1 MQEPN
6 RNSKPR
12 ALSDAQVAGLF
23 AQSGCLV
30 FGVVLGAVLGGIV
43 MDRLWNTRPLF
54 TILLVLGSAP
64 ITLFFL
70 YRFAMRTLAKVPP
83 PPAAPG
89 KISNVD
95 DDNDS

>member
-1 MQEPN
+1 MQEPS
-6 RNSKPR
+6 RSSKPR
-12 ALSDAQVAGLF
+12 ALSDAQIAGLF

-30 FGVVLGAVLGGIV
+30 FGIVLGAVVGGIFL
-43 MDRLWNTRPLF
+43 DRLLITRPLF

-64 ITLFFL
+64 LTLFFL
-70 YRFAMRTLAKVPP
+70 YRFAMRTLAKAPP
-83 PPAAPG
+83 SPAAPG